1 MQDFKKIEEDMLKFW
16 EDNDIYLKSKKN
28 NAKGKKFYFL
38 QGPPYTSGK
47 LHIGHAWNNSMKDI
61 AMRYFRLKGY
71 DVWDRA
77 GYDMHGLPTEN
88 KVQKDMNLKD
98 KDAIINFGLDKF
110 AIRCKEFSF
119 NGAKQMNL
127 DLLRLGIWM
136 DFENAYMPI
145 TNDFISGEW
154 LLFKEAW
161 KQKRLY
167 KGKKV
172 MSWCGSCETS
182 LAKHEL
188 EYETLKEDSI
198 FLKFKVNKKQNEYLV
213 IWTTTP
219 WTILYNLAVMVNPDL
234 YYVKAEVETEKGKEV
249 WIVAKDLAFVFITGL
264 LGYKFETLETF
275 LGEKLEGLSYE
286 HPLHEELKK
295 EYADL
300 KKRCP
305 NVHTVL
311 LSKQYVDTSAGS
323 GLVHCAP
330 GCGPEDYEVGRA
342 YNIEAF
348 NSLDEKGVLTSG
360 KFNGWVA
367 KKDDK
372 KFIEYFKNNGCLITE
387 TEVEHE
393 YAHCW
398 RCHNPIVFRTTE
410 QWFLKIEDLIPE
422 ILEYNK
428 KIKWEPKSSK
438 DSYESWI
445 SNLRDNGVTRQRFW
459 GTPAPIW
466 ECSCGYVEVIGS
478 KDELKEKAIDDLP
491 DDLHKPWI
499 DEVKIKCSK
508 CGKIIERILDVLDVW
523 LDSGTVSWNCLY
535 YPDKKDLFEKYFPAD
550 LILEA
555 TEQTRLWFSMLQICS
570 AIMFKK
576 PCYVGAYNHGM
587 IFDFEGTKMSKSLGN
602 IISPYEVVDK
612 FSSDILRYYICET
625 TAGENINFNWETIK
639 QKQRNLIVFQNMAN
653 YLLQLKNSEGLESG
667 ELGIEEKY
675 ILSRL
680 NSAVKKVTFLF
691 EAYKF
696 DETITELEK
705 LLLDISRVYI
715 KMTRDKSLESPGIVY
730 NTLKDVYVK
739 AIQMFATICPLFC
752 ESIWQSL
759 RSVDIVSEESV
770 HLTTWPKYDEKLINE
785 EIEKEFVG
793 VMKIIEL
800 GLGQRDKAQVG
811 LKWPLGKADVVCDV
825 NLDEEIVGLISK
837 QLNVKTIDY
846 SQGKE
851 ISVKLDLT
859 MTKDLEEEGFAR
871 EIMRKVQSM
880 RKDAGLNRNDR
891 IRLYLKFEVDLK
903 RWKNMI
909 AERCGTVEINFGA
922 ETLDKGSSV
931 VGDIKGKKF
940 ILGIEKIN
948 K

>member
-16 EDNDIYLKSKKN
+16 EENDIYLKAKAKN
-28 NAKGKKFYFL
+28 VKGKKFYFL
-38 QGPPYTSGK
+38 QGPPYTSGR
-47 LHIGHAWNNSMKDI
+47 LHIGHAWNNSMKDL
-61 AMRYFRLKGY
+61 AMRYFRLKGC

-88 KVQKDMNLKD
+88 KVQKDLNLKD
-98 KDAIINFGLDKF
+98 KDAIIDFGLDKF
-110 AIRCKEFSF
+110 ALKCKEFSY
-119 NGAKQMNL
+119 NGAKQMNV
-127 DLLRLGIWM
+127 DLKRFGIWM
-136 DFENAYMPI
+136 DFEDPYLPI
-145 TNDFISGEW
+145 TNEFMSAEW

-161 KQKRLY
+161 NQKRLY

-172 MSWCGSCETS
+172 MSWCGTCETS

-198 FLKFKVNKKQNEYLV
+198 FLKFKVLGKQNEYLA

-219 WTILYNLAVMVNPDL
+219 WTIGFNLAVMVNPDL
-234 YYVKAEVETEKGKEV
+234 YYVKAEVETKKGKEV
-249 WIVAKDLAFVFITGL
+249 WIVAKDLAYVFISGL
-264 LGYKFETLETF
+264 MGYKFNVVDTF
-275 LGEKLEGLSYE
+275 RGEKLEGLGYV
-286 HPLHEELKK
+286 HPLNEEFK
-295 EYADL
+295 EEYTDL
-300 KKRCP
+300 KRRCK
-305 NVHTVL
+305 NVHTVI
-311 LSKQYVDTSAGS
+311 LSKQYVDTSAGT

-342 YNIEAF
+342 YEIEAF
-348 NSLDEKGVLTSG
+348 NSLDEKGVFTSG
-360 KFNGWVA
+360 KFKDWVA
-367 KKDDK
+367 KKDDR
-372 KFIEYFKNNGCLITE
+372 KFIEYFKQNGYLITE

-398 RCHNPIVFRTTE
+398 RCHKPIVFRTTE
-410 QWFLKIEDLIPE
+410 QWFLKIEDLVPE

-428 KIKWEPKSSK
+428 KIKWEPRSAK

-445 SNLRDNGVTRQRFW
+445 ANLRDNGVTRQRFW

-466 ECSCGYVEVIGS
+466 ECSCGHVEVIGDM
-478 KDELKEKAIDDLP
+478 DELKKKAITKVP
-491 DDLHKPWI
+491 EDLHKPWI
-499 DEVKIKCSK
+499 DTVKIKCVK
-508 CGKIIERILDVLDVW
+508 CGKSVDRIPDVLDVW
-523 LDSGTVSWNCLY
+523 LDSGTVSWNCLH
-535 YPDKKDLFEKYFPAD
+535 YPQRKDYFEKYFPAD

-576 PCYVGAYNHGM
+576 PCYAGAYNHGM
-587 IFDFEGTKMSKSLGN
+587 IFDFEGVKMSKSLGN
-602 IISPYEVVDK
+602 IVSPYEVVEK
-612 FSSDILRYYICET
+612 YSSDIFRYYICEI
-625 TAGENINFNWETIK
+625 TAGENINFNWEDVK

-653 YLLQLKNSEGLESG
+653 YLVQLKSAEGVERE

-680 NSAVKKVTFLF
+680 NSTIKNVTALF

-730 NTLKDVYVK
+730 DTLKDVYTK
-739 AIQMFATICPLFC
+739 AVQMFSTICPLFC
-752 ESIWQSL
+752 ENVWQSL
-759 RSVDIVSEESV
+759 RTIKIVNEESV
-770 HLTTWPKYDEKLINE
+770 HLTAWPKYDEKLIDLE
-785 EIEKEFVG
+785 LEKEFEG

-800 GLGQRDKAQVG
+800 GLAQRDKAQIG
-811 LKWPLGKADVVCDV
+811 LKWPLLCARVVCDV
-825 NLDEEIVGLISK
+825 DLNEGVIELISK

-846 SQGKE
+846 TLGKE
-851 ISVKLDLT
+851 TSVKLDLT

-871 EIMRKVQSM
+871 EIMRKIQSL
-880 RKDAGLNRNDR
+880 RKELGLNRNDR
-891 IRLYLKFEVDLK
+891 IRLYLKFEVDL
-903 RWKNMI
+903 RHWKNMI
-909 AERCGTVEINFGA
+909 AERCGAVEINLGS
-922 ETLDKGSSV
+922 ETLQKGSSI

-940 ILGIEKIN
+940 VLGIEKVN
-948 K
+948 N